1 MFLGQINGKEGYF
14 QMKKKQNQPE
24 QGILELNKGFYGENL
39 NETFVDLLG
48 KNNIELDI
56 NNPKNNDKD
65 NEDM

>member
-1 MFLGQINGKEGYF
+1 
-14 QMKKKQNQPE
+14 MKKKQNQPE